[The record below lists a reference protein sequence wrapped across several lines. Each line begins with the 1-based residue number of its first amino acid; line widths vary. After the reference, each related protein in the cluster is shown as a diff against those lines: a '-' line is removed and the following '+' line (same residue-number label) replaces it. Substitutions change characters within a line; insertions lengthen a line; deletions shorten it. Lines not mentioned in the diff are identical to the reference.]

1 MQRKKS
7 RFLVFILSFIPG
19 AGEMYMGFMQMGL
32 SLMLGFMILTAI
44 VGLTNLGALS
54 VFPVALY
61 AYSFFHANNLATLDD
76 RSFHMIRDEFLFGFG
91 NIGHRQ
97 WRLEGRNR
105 TIAAA
110 ILIIL
115 GIMMLWQVVFN
126 VLCDIF
132 GWDSVLLRKLYY
144 FVRDELPRAVVGIAV
159 IWGGLALIRGKRIRI
174 EEEDFAAEDR
184 PERDRQQPGQDGWPE
199 REGQQPG
206 QNGWRGREGQQ
217 PVQNGWPG
225 REGQQPVQNGWAGQC
240 GQPSADGRQT
250 GCGQPPVM
258 SRQMTVRDAQHAA
271 DGRGVYGEGS
281 VADGRIIYGEGPV
294 ADGRIIYGEGPVADG
309 HSLHGDRPATEEG
322 NVSQTSENR
331 N

>member
-44 VGLTNLGALS
+44 VGLTNLGALAI
-54 VFPVALY
+54 FPFALY

-115 GIMMLWQVVFN
+115 GIMMLWQVCFN
-126 VLCDIF
+126 ILCDIF
-132 GWDSVLLRKLYY
+132 GWDNVFLSKIYY

-159 IWGGLALIRGKRIRI
+159 IWVGLALIRGKKIRI
-174 EEEDFAAEDR
+174 EEEDFATEDR
-184 PERDRQQPGQDGWPE
+184 TERDRQQPGQDGWP
-199 REGQQPG
+199 
-206 QNGWRGREGQQ
+206 GREGQQ
-217 PVQNGWPG
+217 SGQDVWPG

-258 SRQMTVRDAQHAA
+258 SGQMTVRDAQHA
-271 DGRGVYGEGS
+271 
-281 VADGRIIYGEGPV
+281 ADGRIIYGEGPV

-309 HSLHGDRPATEEG
+309 NNLHGDRPATEEG
-322 NVSQTSENR
+322 YASQTSENR

>member
-1 MQRKKS
+1 
-7 RFLVFILSFIPG
+7 
-19 AGEMYMGFMQMGL
+19 MYMGFMQMGL

-44 VGLTNLGALS
+44 VGLTNLGALAI
-54 VFPVALY
+54 FPFALY

-115 GIMMLWQVVFN
+115 GIMMLWQVCFN
-126 VLCDIF
+126 ILCDIF
-132 GWDSVLLRKLYY
+132 GWDNVFLSKIYY

-159 IWGGLALIRGKRIRI
+159 IWVGLALIRGKKIRI
-174 EEEDFAAEDR
+174 EEEDFATEDR
-184 PERDRQQPGQDGWPE
+184 TERDRQQPGQDVWP
-199 REGQQPG
+199 
-206 QNGWRGREGQQ
+206 GREGQQ
-217 PVQNGWPG
+217 SGQDVWPG
-225 REGQQPVQNGWAGQC
+225 RDGQQPVQNGWAGQC

-258 SRQMTVRDAQHAA
+258 SGQMTVRDAQHA
-271 DGRGVYGEGS
+271 
-281 VADGRIIYGEGPV
+281 ADGRIIYGEGPV

-309 HSLHGDRPATEEG
+309 NNLHGDRPATEEG
-322 NVSQTSENR
+322 YASQTSENR

>member
-1 MQRKKS
+1 
-7 RFLVFILSFIPG
+7 
-19 AGEMYMGFMQMGL
+19 MYMGFMQMGL

-132 GWDSVLLRKLYY
+132 GWENVLLSKLYY

-184 PERDRQQPGQDGWPE
+184 PERDRQQPGQDVWP
-199 REGQQPG
+199 
-206 QNGWRGREGQQ
+206 GREGQQ
-217 PVQNGWPG
+217 SGQDVWPG
-225 REGQQPVQNGWAGQC
+225 RDGQQPVQNGWAGQC

-258 SRQMTVRDAQHAA
+258 SGQMAVRDAQHA
-271 DGRGVYGEGS
+271 
-281 VADGRIIYGEGPV
+281 ADGRIIYGEGPV

-309 HSLHGDRPATEEG
+309 NNLHGDRPATEEG
-322 NVSQTSENR
+322 YASQTSENR

>member
-1 MQRKKS
+1 
-7 RFLVFILSFIPG
+7 
-19 AGEMYMGFMQMGL
+19 MYMGFMQMGL

-44 VGLTNLGALS
+44 VGLTNLGALAI
-54 VFPVALY
+54 FPFALY

-115 GIMMLWQVVFN
+115 GIMMLWQVCFN
-126 VLCDIF
+126 ILCDIF
-132 GWDSVLLRKLYY
+132 GWDNVFLSKIYY

-159 IWGGLALIRGKRIRI
+159 IWVGLALIRGKKIRI
-174 EEEDFAAEDR
+174 EEEGFATEDR
-184 PERDRQQPGQDGWPE
+184 TERDRQQPGQDVWP
-199 REGQQPG
+199 
-206 QNGWRGREGQQ
+206 GREGQQ
-217 PVQNGWPG
+217 SGQDVWPG
-225 REGQQPVQNGWAGQC
+225 RDGQQPVQNGWAGQC

-258 SRQMTVRDAQHAA
+258 SGQMTVRDAQHA
-271 DGRGVYGEGS
+271 
-281 VADGRIIYGEGPV
+281 ADGRIIYGEGPV

-309 HSLHGDRPATEEG
+309 NNLHEDRPATEEG
-322 NVSQTSENR
+322 YASQTSENR

>member
-1 MQRKKS
+1 
-7 RFLVFILSFIPG
+7 
-19 AGEMYMGFMQMGL
+19 MYMGFMQMGL

-44 VGLTNLGALS
+44 VGLTNLGALAI
-54 VFPVALY
+54 FPFALY

-115 GIMMLWQVVFN
+115 GIMMLWQVCFN
-126 VLCDIF
+126 ILCDIF
-132 GWDSVLLRKLYY
+132 GWDNVFLSKIYY

-159 IWGGLALIRGKRIRI
+159 IWVGLALIRGKKIRI

-184 PERDRQQPGQDGWPE
+184 PERDRQQPGQDGW
-199 REGQQPG
+199 
-206 QNGWRGREGQQ
+206 RGREGQQ
-217 PVQNGWPG
+217 PGQNGWPG

-258 SRQMTVRDAQHAA
+258 SGQMTVRDAQHA
-271 DGRGVYGEGS
+271 
-281 VADGRIIYGEGPV
+281 ADGRIIYGEGPV

-309 HSLHGDRPATEEG
+309 NNLHGDRPATEEG
-322 NVSQTSENR
+322 YASQTSENR

>member
-1 MQRKKS
+1 
-7 RFLVFILSFIPG
+7 
-19 AGEMYMGFMQMGL
+19 MYMGFMQMGL

-44 VGLTNLGALS
+44 VGLTNLGALAI
-54 VFPVALY
+54 FPFALY

-115 GIMMLWQVVFN
+115 GIMMLWQVCFN
-126 VLCDIF
+126 ILCDIF
-132 GWDSVLLRKLYY
+132 GWDNVFLSKIYY

-159 IWGGLALIRGKRIRI
+159 IWVGLALIRGKKIRI
-174 EEEDFAAEDR
+174 EEEDFATEDR
-184 PERDRQQPGQDGWPE
+184 TERDRQQPGQD
-199 REGQQPG
+199 
-206 QNGWRGREGQQ
+206 
-217 PVQNGWPG
+217 VWPG
-225 REGQQPVQNGWAGQC
+225 REGQQSGQDVWPGRDGQQPVQNSWAGQC

-258 SRQMTVRDAQHAA
+258 SGQMTVRDAQHA
-271 DGRGVYGEGS
+271 
-281 VADGRIIYGEGPV
+281 ADGRIIYGEGPV

-309 HSLHGDRPATEEG
+309 NNLHEDRPATEEG
-322 NVSQTSENR
+322 YASQTSENR

>member
-1 MQRKKS
+1 
-7 RFLVFILSFIPG
+7 
-19 AGEMYMGFMQMGL
+19 MYMGFMQMGL

-44 VGLTNLGALS
+44 VGLTNLGALAI
-54 VFPVALY
+54 FPFALY

-115 GIMMLWQVVFN
+115 GIMMLWQVCFN
-126 VLCDIF
+126 ILCDIF
-132 GWDSVLLRKLYY
+132 GWDNVFLSKIYY

-159 IWGGLALIRGKRIRI
+159 IWVGLALIRGKKIRI
-174 EEEDFAAEDR
+174 EEEDFATEDR
-184 PERDRQQPGQDGWPE
+184 TERDRQQPGQDVWPG

-206 QNGWRGREGQQ
+206 QDGWLGREGQQ
-217 PVQNGWPG
+217 PVQNGWT
-225 REGQQPVQNGWAGQC
+225 GQC

-258 SRQMTVRDAQHAA
+258 SGQMTVRDAQHA
-271 DGRGVYGEGS
+271 
-281 VADGRIIYGEGPV
+281 ADGRIIYGEGPV

-309 HSLHGDRPATEEG
+309 NNLHGDRPATEEG
-322 NVSQTSENR
+322 YASQTSENR

>member
-1 MQRKKS
+1 
-7 RFLVFILSFIPG
+7 
-19 AGEMYMGFMQMGL
+19 MYMGFMQMGL

-44 VGLTNLGALS
+44 VGLTNLGALAI
-54 VFPVALY
+54 FPFALY

-115 GIMMLWQVVFN
+115 GIMMLWQVCFN
-126 VLCDIF
+126 ILCDIF
-132 GWDSVLLRKLYY
+132 GWDNVFLSKIYY

-159 IWGGLALIRGKRIRI
+159 IWVGLALIRGKKIRI
-174 EEEDFAAEDR
+174 EEEDFATEDR
-184 PERDRQQPGQDGWPE
+184 RERDRQQPGQD
-199 REGQQPG
+199 
-206 QNGWRGREGQQ
+206 
-217 PVQNGWPG
+217 VWPG

-258 SRQMTVRDAQHAA
+258 SGQMTVRDAQHA
-271 DGRGVYGEGS
+271 
-281 VADGRIIYGEGPV
+281 ADGRIIYGEGPV

-309 HSLHGDRPATEEG
+309 NNLHGDRPATEEG
-322 NVSQTSENR
+322 YASQTSENR

>member
-1 MQRKKS
+1 
-7 RFLVFILSFIPG
+7 
-19 AGEMYMGFMQMGL
+19 MYMGFMQMGL

-115 GIMMLWQVVFN
+115 GIMMLWQVCFN
-126 VLCDIF
+126 ILCDIF
-132 GWDSVLLRKLYY
+132 GWDNVFLSKIYY

-159 IWGGLALIRGKRIRI
+159 IWVGLALIRGKKIRI
-174 EEEDFAAEDR
+174 EEEDFATEDR
-184 PERDRQQPGQDGWPE
+184 TERDRQQPGQDVWPG

-206 QNGWRGREGQQ
+206 QDGWLGREGQQ
-217 PVQNGWPG
+217 PVQNGWT
-225 REGQQPVQNGWAGQC
+225 GQC

-258 SRQMTVRDAQHAA
+258 SGQMTVRDAQHA
-271 DGRGVYGEGS
+271 
-281 VADGRIIYGEGPV
+281 ADGRIIYGEGPV

-309 HSLHGDRPATEEG
+309 NNLHGDRPATEEG
-322 NVSQTSENR
+322 YASQTSENR

>member
-7 RFLVFILSFIPG
+7 RFIVFILSFIPG

-132 GWDSVLLRKLYY
+132 GWDSVLLSKLYY

-184 PERDRQQPGQDGWPE
+184 PERDRQQPGQNGWPGS
-199 REGQQPG
+199 EGQQPA
-206 QNGWRGREGQQ
+206 
-217 PVQNGWPG
+217 
-225 REGQQPVQNGWAGQC
+225 QNGWAGQC

-258 SRQMTVRDAQHAA
+258 SGQMTVPQHAA

-309 HSLHGDRPATEEG
+309 HNLHGDRPATEEG

>member
-1 MQRKKS
+1 
-7 RFLVFILSFIPG
+7 
-19 AGEMYMGFMQMGL
+19 MYMGFMQMGL

-44 VGLTNLGALS
+44 VGLTNLGALAI
-54 VFPVALY
+54 FPFALY

-115 GIMMLWQVVFN
+115 GIMMLWQVCFN
-126 VLCDIF
+126 ILCDIF
-132 GWDSVLLRKLYY
+132 GWDNVFLSKIYY

-159 IWGGLALIRGKRIRI
+159 IWVGLALIRGKKIRI
-174 EEEDFAAEDR
+174 EEEDFATEDR
-184 PERDRQQPGQDGWPE
+184 TERDRQQPGQDVWP
-199 REGQQPG
+199 
-206 QNGWRGREGQQ
+206 GREGQQ
-217 PVQNGWPG
+217 SGQDVWPG
-225 REGQQPVQNGWAGQC
+225 REGQQPVQNGWTGQC

-258 SRQMTVRDAQHAA
+258 SGQMTVRDAQHA
-271 DGRGVYGEGS
+271 
-281 VADGRIIYGEGPV
+281 ADGRIIYGEGPV

-309 HSLHGDRPATEEG
+309 NNLHGDRPATEEG
-322 NVSQTSENR
+322 YASQTSENR

>member
-1 MQRKKS
+1 
-7 RFLVFILSFIPG
+7 
-19 AGEMYMGFMQMGL
+19 MYMGFMQMGL

-132 GWDSVLLRKLYY
+132 GWENVLLSKLYY
-144 FVRDELPRAVVGIAV
+144 FVGDELPRAVVGIAV

-174 EEEDFAAEDR
+174 EEEDFAAEDWSER
-184 PERDRQQPGQDGWPE
+184 EGQQPGQDGWRGSEGQQSGQDGWRGRDRQQPGQD
-199 REGQQPG
+199 
-206 QNGWRGREGQQ
+206 
-217 PVQNGWPG
+217 GWPG

-258 SRQMTVRDAQHAA
+258 SGQMTVRDAQHAA

-281 VADGRIIYGEGPV
+281 VTDGRIIYGEGPV
-294 ADGRIIYGEGPVADG
+294 ADGRVIYGEGPVADG
-309 HSLHGDRPATEEG
+309 HNLHGDRPATEEG
-322 NVSQTSENR
+322 YVSQTSENR

>member
-1 MQRKKS
+1 
-7 RFLVFILSFIPG
+7 
-19 AGEMYMGFMQMGL
+19 MYMGFMQMGL

-132 GWDSVLLRKLYY
+132 GWDSVLLSKLYY

-184 PERDRQQPGQDGWPE
+184 PERDRQQPGQNGWRGREGQQPGQE
-199 REGQQPG
+199 GWTGREGQQPG
-206 QNGWRGREGQQ
+206 QNGWPGREGQQ
-217 PVQNGWPG
+217 PGQNGWPG

-240 GQPSADGRQT
+240 GQPSADSRQT

-258 SRQMTVRDAQHAA
+258 SGQMTVPQHAA

-294 ADGRIIYGEGPVADG
+294 ADGRIIYGEGPVSDG
-309 HSLHGDRPATEEG
+309 HNLHGDRPATEEG

>member
-1 MQRKKS
+1 
-7 RFLVFILSFIPG
+7 
-19 AGEMYMGFMQMGL
+19 MYMGFMQMGL

-132 GWDSVLLRKLYY
+132 GWDNVFLSKIYY

-159 IWGGLALIRGKRIRI
+159 IWVGLALIRGKKIRI

-184 PERDRQQPGQDGWPE
+184 PERDRQQPGQDVWP
-199 REGQQPG
+199 
-206 QNGWRGREGQQ
+206 GREGQQ
-217 PVQNGWPG
+217 SGQDVWPG
-225 REGQQPVQNGWAGQC
+225 RDGQQPVQNGWAGQY

-258 SRQMTVRDAQHAA
+258 SGQMAVRDAQHA
-271 DGRGVYGEGS
+271 
-281 VADGRIIYGEGPV
+281 ADGRIIYGEGPV

-309 HSLHGDRPATEEG
+309 NNLHGDRPATEEG
-322 NVSQTSENR
+322 YASQTSENR

>member
-1 MQRKKS
+1 
-7 RFLVFILSFIPG
+7 
-19 AGEMYMGFMQMGL
+19 MYMGFMQMGL

-132 GWDSVLLRKLYY
+132 GWENVLLSKLYY

-174 EEEDFAAEDR
+174 EEEDFAAEDWSER
-184 PERDRQQPGQDGWPE
+184 EGQQPGQDGWRGSEGQQSGQDGWRGRDRQQPGQD
-199 REGQQPG
+199 
-206 QNGWRGREGQQ
+206 
-217 PVQNGWPG
+217 GWPG

-258 SRQMTVRDAQHAA
+258 SGQMTVRDAQHAA

-281 VADGRIIYGEGPV
+281 VTDGRIIYGEGPV
-294 ADGRIIYGEGPVADG
+294 ADGRVIYGEGPVADG
-309 HSLHGDRPATEEG
+309 HNLHGDRPATEEG
-322 NVSQTSENR
+322 YVSQTSENR

>member
-1 MQRKKS
+1 
-7 RFLVFILSFIPG
+7 
-19 AGEMYMGFMQMGL
+19 MYMGFMQMGL

-44 VGLTNLGALS
+44 VGLTNLGALAI
-54 VFPVALY
+54 FPFALY

-132 GWDSVLLRKLYY
+132 GWENVLLSKLYY

-174 EEEDFAAEDR
+174 EEEDFAAEDWSER
-184 PERDRQQPGQDGWPE
+184 EGQQPGQDGWRGSEGQQSGQDGWRGRDRQQPGQD
-199 REGQQPG
+199 
-206 QNGWRGREGQQ
+206 
-217 PVQNGWPG
+217 GWPG

-258 SRQMTVRDAQHAA
+258 SGQMTVRDAQHAA

-281 VADGRIIYGEGPV
+281 VTDGRIIYGEGPV
-294 ADGRIIYGEGPVADG
+294 ADGRVIYGEGPVADG
-309 HSLHGDRPATEEG
+309 HNLHGDRPATEEG
-322 NVSQTSENR
+322 YVSQTSENR

>member
-44 VGLTNLGALS
+44 VGLTNLGALAI
-54 VFPVALY
+54 FPFALY

-132 GWDSVLLRKLYY
+132 GWDSVFLSKLYY

-184 PERDRQQPGQDGWPE
+184 PERDRQQPGQDGWPGS
-199 REGQQPG
+199 EGQQPG
-206 QNGWRGREGQQ
+206 
-217 PVQNGWPG
+217 
-225 REGQQPVQNGWAGQC
+225 QNGWAGQC

-258 SRQMTVRDAQHAA
+258 SGQMTVRDAQHAA
-271 DGRGVYGEGS
+271 DGRGLYGEGP

>member
-44 VGLTNLGALS
+44 VGLTNLGALAI
-54 VFPVALY
+54 FPFALY
-61 AYSFFHANNLATLDD
+61 AYSFFHANNLTTLDD

-115 GIMMLWQVVFN
+115 GIMMLWQVCFN
-126 VLCDIF
+126 ILCDIF
-132 GWDSVLLRKLYY
+132 GWDNVFLSKIYY

-159 IWGGLALIRGKRIRI
+159 IWVGLALIRGKKIRI
-174 EEEDFAAEDR
+174 EEEDFATEDR
-184 PERDRQQPGQDGWPE
+184 TERDRQQPGQDVWPG
-199 REGQQPG
+199 REGQQSGQDVWPG
-206 QNGWRGREGQQ
+206 RDGQQ

-258 SRQMTVRDAQHAA
+258 SGQMTVRDAQHA
-271 DGRGVYGEGS
+271 
-281 VADGRIIYGEGPV
+281 ADGRIIYGEGPV

-309 HSLHGDRPATEEG
+309 NNLHGDRPATEEG
-322 NVSQTSENR
+322 YASQTSENR